1 MCSGD
6 AGVCGV
12 SAGVW
17 GVQRV
22 WGVVQCGERGGV
34 CCWGCGVCAVRY
46 PLDGLKAKKCLPLL
60 W

>member
-1 MCSGD
+1 MCFGD

-22 WGVVQCGERGGV
+22 WGVVQCGEGGV
-34 CCWGCGVCAVRY
+34 LLGMWCVCC
-46 PLDGLKAKKCLPLL
+46 
-60 W
+60 

>member
-22 WGVVQCGERGGV
+22 WGVVQCGERGG
-34 CCWGCGVCAVRY
+34 CAVG
-46 PLDGLKAKKCLPLL
+46 DVVCVLL
-60 W
+60 GTLLTV